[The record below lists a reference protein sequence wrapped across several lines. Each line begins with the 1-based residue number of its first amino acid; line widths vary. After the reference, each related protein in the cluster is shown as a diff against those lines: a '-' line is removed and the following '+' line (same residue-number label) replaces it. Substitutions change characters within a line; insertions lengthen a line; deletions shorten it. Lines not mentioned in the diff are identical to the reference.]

1 MGLPVETLVAKQG
14 QGGSLLTLVKI
25 MAWLLAFVL
34 LGSMSFEASNAAVVS
49 SRGAAAL
56 GSDEPSNQERNEFL
70 AGFLSNMGLK
80 NSGSSTIQHLL
91 EENFPMVP
99 TDRRLSDSAKAW
111 VKNSTKSTLMTP
123 TTISSMTNLTHS
135 SGWDTITLNELT
147 TTTNMEERGTRAAVI
162 AEADMAVTEV
172 TVSVV
177 TEVTV
182 SVITEAMVMAEAT
195 ATSDSM
201 IMAMANT
208 LILVMMIMKTIIMA
222 TEMII
227 TATEMIITTTKTT
240 IKTVMKMMITI
251 MIIMATR
258 TSTAMEIRTDTTVD
272 MDVTGIGIMEVPSTV
287 HIFLPTIST
296 RLSFP
301 G

>member
-1 MGLPVETLVAKQG
+1 MGMK
-14 QGGSLLTLVKI
+14 
-25 MAWLLAFVL
+25 
-34 LGSMSFEASNAAVVS
+34 
-49 SRGAAAL
+49 
-56 GSDEPSNQERNEFL
+56 
-70 AGFLSNMGLK
+70 
-80 NSGSSTIQHLL
+80 
-91 EENFPMVP
+91 
-99 TDRRLSDSAKAW
+99 
-111 VKNSTKSTLMTP
+111 
-123 TTISSMTNLTHS
+123 NLTHS
-135 SGWDTITLNELT
+135 SGWDTITLNEIT

-162 AEADMAVTEV
+162 AEADMA
-172 TVSVV
+172 V

-208 LILVMMIMKTIIMA
+208 LIMVMMIMKTIIM
-222 TEMII
+222 
-227 TATEMIITTTKTT
+227 
-240 IKTVMKMMITI
+240 VMEMMITI

-296 RLSFP
+296 RLSFL

>member
-1 MGLPVETLVAKQG
+1 MGMK
-14 QGGSLLTLVKI
+14 
-25 MAWLLAFVL
+25 
-34 LGSMSFEASNAAVVS
+34 
-49 SRGAAAL
+49 
-56 GSDEPSNQERNEFL
+56 
-70 AGFLSNMGLK
+70 
-80 NSGSSTIQHLL
+80 
-91 EENFPMVP
+91 
-99 TDRRLSDSAKAW
+99 
-111 VKNSTKSTLMTP
+111 
-123 TTISSMTNLTHS
+123 NLTHS
-135 SGWDTITLNELT
+135 SGWDTITLNEIT

-162 AEADMAVTEV
+162 AEADMA
-172 TVSVV
+172 V

-208 LILVMMIMKTIIMA
+208 LIMVMMIMKTIIMA

-227 TATEMIITTTKTT
+227 TATEMVITTTKTT
-240 IKTVMKMMITI
+240 ITTVMKMMITI

-296 RLSFP
+296 RLSFL